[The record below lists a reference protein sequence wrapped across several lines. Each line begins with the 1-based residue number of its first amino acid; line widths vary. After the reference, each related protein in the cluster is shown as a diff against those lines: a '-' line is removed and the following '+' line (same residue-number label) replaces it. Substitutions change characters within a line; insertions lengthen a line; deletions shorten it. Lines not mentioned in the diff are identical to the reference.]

1 MSYINPTPGVAHQQ
15 VIVELD
21 LASAST
27 LTGNIALTAGS
38 ISVPAIQKLTVNTS
52 NGTFEWSQ
60 LDSRAKKVVATVS
73 TNSLV
78 TDIVVDRDAFF
89 GNTTATSGSLKQI
102 GILGVQSAKTKLAFK
117 VRMDGDSTTGAGDT
131 ISGVGYITQLAPT
144 ISADQPVWTTPLTL
158 VVDGDFVVTAGDI
171 VIGG

>member
-21 LASAST
+21 LASAAT
-27 LTGNIALTAGS
+27 LTGNIALSSGY
-38 ISVPAIQKLTVNTS
+38 ISVPAIQKLTINTS

-60 LDSRAKKVVATVS
+60 LDSRAKHVVATVS

-78 TDIVVDRDAFF
+78 TDIVVDQPTFF
-89 GNTTATSGSLKQI
+89 GNTSATAGSMAKL
-102 GILGVQSAKTKLAFK
+102 GILNVQSNKTKLAFK
-117 VRMDGDSTTGAGDT
+117 VRVDGDTTGAGDT

-144 ISADQPVWTTPLTL
+144 VSADQPVWTTPMTL
-158 VVDGDFVVTAGDI
+158 VVDGDFVYTAADTVT
-171 VIGG
+171 GG

>member
-1 MSYINPTPGVAHQQ
+1 MSYINPTPGVTHSQ

-21 LASAST
+21 LASAAT
-27 LTGNIALTAGS
+27 LTGNIALTSGS
-38 ISVPAIQKLTVNTS
+38 ITVPAIQKMTVNTS
-52 NGTFEWSQ
+52 NGTFEWAQ

-78 TDIVVDRDAFF
+78 TDIVVDRDTFF
-89 GNTTATSGSLKQI
+89 GNTAATSGSMQYVGII
-102 GILGVQSAKTKLAFK
+102 GAQSNKTKLAFK
-117 VRMDGDSTTGAGDT
+117 VRFDGNTTGAGDT

-144 ISADQPVWTTPLTL
+144 ISADQPVWTTPMTL
-158 VVDGDFVVTAGDI
+158 VVDGDFVYTAADT